1 MGFDLFGLNFWM
13 VAGFAFAFGM
23 ASGDAFAANPKQF
36 SGAASFYDK
45 DYQGRTA
52 SGSAYDSAK
61 LTCAHR
67 NLPFGTRISVSD
79 PRTHRVVTVVV
90 NDRGPFVKGRVLDLS
105 YAAAQALHMT
115 ARGVI
120 NVTAAVE

>member
-1 MGFDLFGLNFWM
+1 MTWGTWITAGALACGF
-13 VAGFAFAFGM
+13 

-36 SGAASFYDK
+36 SGVASFYDK
-45 DYQGRTA
+45 DYQGWTA
-52 SGSAYDSAK
+52 SGSRYDSAK

-67 NLPFGTRISVSD
+67 SLPFGTRLSVSD
-79 PRTHRVVTVVV
+79 PRTHRAVTVVV

-115 ARGVI
+115 GRGLM
-120 NVTAAVE
+120 NVKAAIE